1 MPSPSRTMRP
11 SRRDLLA
18 GSLGAAAFAASAATA
33 AGLPAGG
40 LFAAGSDRIRIG
52 LIGCGGRGTGAAA
65 QAASLHPGVVIAALG
80 DLFADHLAE
89 TAAML
94 AGGIGVQFDC
104 PSNRRFVGQDA
115 WRQLV
120 DSDLDAVILAAA
132 PWSRPAHVKAA
143 VARGLHIYCER
154 PAATDAAG
162 VREVLAAFAEAERRG
177 LVIVSGLASR
187 HHGPTARTIQHI
199 HAGGIGSPLRA
210 VCRARVGA
218 SWQRPPRPEW
228 TAEECRHRNWVADPS
243 LAGGLLV
250 ERHLDAIDRGLW
262 ALGDACPV
270 AAMPIG
276 SAVPI
281 GSAGRAAAAVRYRF
295 ADGRELVAEIEV
307 GAGGQSRTEDRVVGT
322 LAAAELGGHRIR
334 GSSPVT
340 NDLPGKN
347 PWLACMGGFVDA
359 IVSGGRGDGGEAL
372 CRSTLVAMLGEA
384 AVRSGREM
392 SWRDT
397 AGPATDAIAT
407 I

>member
-1 MPSPSRTMRP
+1 MPSPSRTVRP

-18 GSLGAAAFAASAATA
+18 GSLGAAAFTASAATA

-52 LIGCGGRGTGAAA
+52 LIGCGGRGTGAAS
-65 QAASLHPGVVIAALG
+65 QAASLNPGVVIAALG

-120 DSDLDAVILAAA
+120 DGDLDAVILAAA

-228 TAEECRHRNWVADPS
+228 TAAECRHRNWVADPS

-276 SAVPI
+276 SA
-281 GSAGRAAAAVRYRF
+281 GRAGVAVRYRF

-307 GAGGQSRTEDRVVGT
+307 GAGGQSRTQDRVVGT
-322 LAAAELGGHRIR
+322 LAAAELRGHGTR
-334 GSSPVT
+334 GSSQRT

-359 IVSGGRGDGGEAL
+359 IVSGGRGDGGKTL
-372 CRSTLVAMLGEA
+372 CRSTLVALLGEA

-397 AGPATDAIAT
+397 AGPATDATAT